1 MDLSKTLCEK
11 CILLNAECSDKEAIL
26 RKIAGLAT
34 QHPAIPA
41 AKEDEIYAGLQ
52 AREALGSTGFG
63 NGIAIPHCALED
75 LTDFAMGILTVPD
88 GVDFEAIDGK
98 KTRLYV
104 FIIVPKSKRN
114 LHIRLLSRVSNAL
127 RSSNNVR
134 ELLAAKDAAILREL
148 FLRQTH
154 VEIEPQKAKEHN
166 LFQVVVQR
174 EELFQDILNIFAEVE
189 GCSISVIDGNDASTY
204 LYTQPLF
211 SSFWSDKQKGFNR
224 IIVAVVNKSISNEII
239 RKLNMILEDQE
250 KPPGIA
256 MIVQDVFYANG
267 SLNI

>member
-11 CILLNAECSDKEAIL
+11 CILLNADCSNKEAVL
-26 RKIAGLAT
+26 RKIAELAV
-34 QHPAIPA
+34 QHPGIHAN
-41 AKEDEIYAGLQ
+41 KEDEIYEGLRE
-52 AREALGSTGFG
+52 REALGSTGFG

-75 LTDFAMGILTVPD
+75 LSDFAMGILIVPE
-88 GVDFEAIDGK
+88 GVEFEAIDGE
-98 KTRLYV
+98 KTQLYV

-127 RSSNNVR
+127 RSRNNVR
-134 ELLAAKDAAILREL
+134 ELLAAKDAAVLREL

-154 VEIEPQKAKEHN
+154 VEIEPKKAKEHN
-166 LFQVVVQR
+166 LFQVVIQR

-189 GCSISVIDGNDASTY
+189 GCSISVLDGNDVSTY

-224 IIVAVVNKSISNEII
+224 IIVAMVNKSISNEII

-250 KPPGIA
+250 KPSGIV
-256 MIVQDVFYANG
+256 MIVQEVFYANG